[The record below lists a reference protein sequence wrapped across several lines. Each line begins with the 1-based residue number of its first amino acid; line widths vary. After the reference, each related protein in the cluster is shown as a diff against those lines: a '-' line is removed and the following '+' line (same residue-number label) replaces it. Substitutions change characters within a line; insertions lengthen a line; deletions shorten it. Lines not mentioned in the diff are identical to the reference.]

1 MVLLDNHLE
10 KKLLEAILWDLV
22 LHNCKSHDRE
32 IVESSE
38 MERKLAALTPIR
50 LWALTLLPD
59 YTIHSYGLTSTY
71 LLNHPQYKI
80 IKRAH
85 TSLLSYYVTK

>member
-1 MVLLDNHLE
+1 
-10 KKLLEAILWDLV
+10 
-22 LHNCKSHDRE
+22 
-32 IVESSE
+32 

-85 TSLLSYYVTK
+85 TSLYGHYVIKYSSRIWTFVEKFKSFVVNMKVRRGKAP